1 MNWEN
6 PYQEP
11 SRFSFGWCVGV
22 TILHFVVS
30 IVFPFL
36 AFGAAM
42 NAFSPQHG
50 DIKAQVSTIELFSWI
65 WMAGP
70 MLLARVGGVSFEKG
84 LLFYMFVYSALIGV
98 AAGYL
103 APWKRRR

>member
-22 TILHFVVS
+22 TIFHFVVS
-30 IVFPFL
+30 IALPFL

-50 DIKAQVSTIELFSWI
+50 DIKAQVSAIERFSWM

-70 MLLARVGGVSFEKG
+70 MLLAKVGGVSFEKG
-84 LLFYMFVYSALIGV
+84 LPFYMFVYSVLIGV

-103 APWKRRR
+103 VRWKRRR